1 LTVAKNDLAAFY
13 VAPIGLHLSH
23 CEMPKMPGF
32 KGTLKLIKKVVAA
45 NAFNLAAKISGCD

>member
-1 LTVAKNDLAAFY
+1 
-13 VAPIGLHLSH
+13 
-23 CEMPKMPGF
+23 MPKMPGF